1 MYVMLLIWKIRLAVF
16 MLALLK
22 YTCLLSDNIY
32 FIFISMW
39 LRGTVNMHF
48 VRMASKGLIKFSCL
62 CSSYT
67 EAAGSNAAFNVSA
80 NVGCTFNKV
89 GEYGG
94 GGGGGACC
102 YLGRTTS
109 TGPGAC
115 TRPLLHVCGA
125 ETQRESAHTAA
136 TTWTAAHFL
145 QYIMVRFH
153 LVCST

>member
-16 MLALLK
+16 LLALLK

-32 FIFISMW
+32 FIFISMR
-39 LRGTVNMHF
+39 LRGTVNVHF

-89 GEYGG
+89 GEYRGG
-94 GGGGGACC
+94 GRSLLLPWKNDFHWPRSLHPSSPPC
-102 YLGRTTS
+102 LWSRDTERVS
-109 TGPGAC
+109 THSSNNMDC
-115 TRPLLHVCGA
+115 SSLI
-125 ETQRESAHTAA
+125 
-136 TTWTAAHFL
+136 
-145 QYIMVRFH
+145 IMVRFH